1 MPYELV
7 TPVEGENLSRNA
19 EEADKNW
26 ASYSDDGF
34 LDTFLSLK
42 KQMDF
47 TRKQYRDQQNTLPL
61 RKVQL
66 RKQLIKSWFNVFLF
80 ILIIP
85 VGLWILTDLFMK
97 WGTTSGLASSVYLIL
112 KILLF
117 PALFVS
123 IFLAGPPSIRTLIN
137 TQRRYNAFFHP
148 NSHAGYRD
156 RFDIVSFAE
165 EEHFLNQMLSR
176 YAEFDERTK
185 AEKLDQPGFGDS
197 PLSPEE
203 KAEKQRQIL
212 DEMQS
217 ISTFKDYQARI
228 NTHRLEG
235 DMEWV
240 LLGLAIGVFIGL
252 GGFMIVLR

>member
-123 IFLAGPPSIRTLIN
+123 IFLAPQQPCRVQGSFRYRKLCGGRTFSESDAFQIR
-137 TQRRYNAFFHP
+137 
-148 NSHAGYRD
+148 
-156 RFDIVSFAE
+156 
-165 EEHFLNQMLSR
+165 
-176 YAEFDERTK
+176 
-185 AEKLDQPGFGDS
+185 
-197 PLSPEE
+197 
-203 KAEKQRQIL
+203 
-212 DEMQS
+212 
-217 ISTFKDYQARI
+217 RI
-228 NTHRLEG
+228 
-235 DMEWV
+235 
-240 LLGLAIGVFIGL
+240 
-252 GGFMIVLR
+252 